1 MQSKAQRTRLGIF
14 VLISSA
20 FLLIIVG
27 LFTARRFFEPRD
39 TYYVAY
45 SGISVSGLEVGSPVK
60 YLGINVGSIS
70 NIRIDPEDV
79 TTIIVRLSLDSG
91 TPVKED
97 AVADIVAIGITG
109 LKTIEIRG
117 GTKEADFLEPE
128 SFIQAGSTIAA
139 ELTGRAEVLSFRMEE
154 ILNNLQLFTHPD
166 NMENFSRAAANVS
179 ELSATTTHTVAGIDE
194 ILAENREYIRNA
206 TRAINNISG
215 RMDTSSEDFADAIGR
230 FNEIMQGE
238 DITEVLGNL
247 REISLSVREANMKE
261 LIENLAAAT
270 MATQGLLV
278 RLDGDLDESS
288 RQLNENLLL
297 LQYTLE
303 NLNEASRKINADP
316 SVLIRGQSTRN
327 VPDRQLRGN

>member
-1 MQSKAQRTRLGIF
+1 M
-14 VLISSA
+14 ISSV

-39 TYYVAY
+39 IYYVAY

-79 TTIIVRLSLDSG
+79 STIIVRLALDAD

-117 GTKEADFLEPE
+117 GTREADFLEPE
-128 SFIQAGSTIAA
+128 NFIQAGSTIAA
-139 ELTGRAEVLSFRMEE
+139 DLTGRAEVLAFRMEE
-154 ILNNLQLFTHPD
+154 ILNNLQLFTQPD
-166 NMENFSRAAANVS
+166 NMENFTRAAVNVS
-179 ELSATTTHTVAGIDE
+179 ELSAKTAVMVESLDE
-194 ILAENREYIRNA
+194 MLEENRQYIKNA
-206 TRAINNISG
+206 TLALSNISS
-215 RMDTSSEDFADAIGR
+215 RMDNSSEDLAAAIGR

-247 REISLSVREANMKE
+247 REISLSLRDADMKE
-261 LIENLAAAT
+261 LIGSLAAAT
-270 MATQGLLV
+270 TQTQVLLL
-278 RLDGDLDESS
+278 RLDEDYEVS
-288 RQLNENLLL
+288 RRHLNENMIL
-297 LQYTLE
+297 LQHTLE
-303 NLNEASRKINADP
+303 NLNEASRKINTDP
-316 SVLIRGQSTRN
+316 SILIRGQSTRN
-327 VPDRQLRGN
+327 VPDRHLRGN